1 MCDCEITKNDISEKV
16 SSRLR
21 KKIMIRDQG
30 IHNSPAT
37 HLTINYKLDVLV
49 LPGLIWSIV
58 SNVCLC

>member
-49 LPGLIWSIV
+49 LPGLI
-58 SNVCLC
+58 